1 MRETYVLNLWQLS
14 DVQITPIPMYM
25 ELAAVNVL
33 WFRSRRL
40 IYEKITHKKSSI
52 SRIEVPEILLSG
64 IQLSIAVFY

>member
-14 DVQITPIPMYM
+14 DVQITPMYM